1 MFIVIGV
8 INCNRVEIIKN
19 CHGISKVNAVLF
31 KIAFSL
37 MMIPF
42 KIHVL
47 IVCTNCVRVK
57 KKYRLE
63 RNTENKREIEKR
75 LPDENLSCSAAEV

>member
-1 MFIVIGV
+1 
-8 INCNRVEIIKN
+8 
-19 CHGISKVNAVLF
+19 
-31 KIAFSL
+31 
-37 MMIPF
+37 MMIPL

-63 RNTENKREIEKR
+63 INTENKREIEKR
-75 LPDENLSCSAAEV
+75 LPDENYSCSAAEVSAGRQRLSNLNFARQYVNSKIRSRELLQIEK